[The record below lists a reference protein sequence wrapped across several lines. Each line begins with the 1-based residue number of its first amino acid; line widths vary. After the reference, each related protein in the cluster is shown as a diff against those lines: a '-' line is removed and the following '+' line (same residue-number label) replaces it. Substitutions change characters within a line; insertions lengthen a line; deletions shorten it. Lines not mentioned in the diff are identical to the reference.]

1 MKCNVNVLAYLMS
14 FVKHKLIYVLQST
27 QKKKKKKKV
36 LACVRTP
43 LAVENSLCATSLQQY
58 GRRSVTVKQA
68 ELFFGLNRFG

>member
-1 MKCNVNVLAYLMS
+1 MCSRVR
-14 FVKHKLIYVLQST
+14 
-27 QKKKKKKKV
+27 KKKKKKV

-68 ELFFGLNRFG
+68 ESFFGLNRFG